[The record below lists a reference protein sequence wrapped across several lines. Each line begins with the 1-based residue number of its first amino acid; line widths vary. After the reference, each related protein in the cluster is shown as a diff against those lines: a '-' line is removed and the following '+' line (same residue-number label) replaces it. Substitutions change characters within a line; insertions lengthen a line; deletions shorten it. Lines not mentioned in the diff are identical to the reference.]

1 MICTIPAVRNQLLYK
16 INKKPAD
23 IPLTLPFIEW
33 YIINNTTR
41 LQVIILEEVMDMDSQ
56 ELIKKLR
63 KETGMTQKSFAG
75 YFNIPLRTYEQ
86 WERGKRKMPGYLL
99 RLMVYKL
106 KTEQFV
112 TGVADEMADRPAE
125 TTAGKDQERR

>member
-1 MICTIPAVRNQLLYK
+1 
-16 INKKPAD
+16 
-23 IPLTLPFIEW
+23 
-33 YIINNTTR
+33 
-41 LQVIILEEVMDMDSQ
+41 MDSQ

-106 KTEQFV
+106 KTEQLV
-112 TGVADEMADRPAE
+112 TGVTEEMADKAE
-125 TTAGKDQERR
+125 EITAGKIPERW